1 MSPALLDF
9 TCIINAD
16 INTVTHYYTLFAI
29 GTIIGSLCIGAG
41 VIDIVQTVWLI
52 EMWDSK
58 SGSLLQLSEFGYGL
72 GITIGPLIVEPFLVG
87 DGNCMNDTS
96 AVNTTINYSHKL
108 LPPFLATGSL
118 QILGAIMMLI
128 MYLCHKYIPNTQSQ
142 DNQTGGHEVERPT
155 EQTYRRR
162 YTVQFTDENI
172 QQLKQVQLNTSGS
185 YRRRF
190 STFPVVDPSY
200 VGSSGTYRL
209 LVIGRR
215 FSTFPVVDPS
225 YVGSSGTYR
234 LLVIGLGA
242 VCFATIINCES
253 AYIDYSPTFFRYY
266 SNVQGY
272 KTAILLFVMTSS
284 YTLTRACSIYVAY
297 RVRPQYILS
306 VHYVIVF
313 TSLVLLS
320 FANHNTILMWTGN
333 VLFGIGIATFWSA
346 TFSYIETYFEVTDRI
361 GTIYVS
367 LLGLLE
373 IITQFIEGPF
383 LE

>member
-1 MSPALLDF
+1 MKD
-9 TCIINAD
+9 
-16 INTVTHYYTLFAI
+16 TLA
-29 GTIIGSLCIGAG
+29 T
-41 VIDIVQTVWLI
+41 
-52 EMWDSK
+52 
-58 SGSLLQLSEFGYGL
+58 
-72 GITIGPLIVEPFLVG
+72 
-87 DGNCMNDTS
+87 
-96 AVNTTINYSHKL
+96 NTTINYSHKL

-142 DNQTGGHEVERPT
+142 DKQTNEQDIEKPVEPI
-155 EQTYRRR
+155 YRRR
-162 YTVQFTDENI
+162 YSVHIIEDKGPHWKNGLSPAGAEGHNLGARYNKRLRSSQR
-172 QQLKQVQLNTSGS
+172 K
-185 YRRRF
+185 RRF
-190 STFPVVDPSY
+190 STFPVMDTPDIPLQVEPS
-200 VGSSGTYRL
+200 GAS
-209 LVIGRR
+209 
-215 FSTFPVVDPS
+215 
-225 YVGSSGTYR
+225 R

-242 VCFATIINCES
+242 VCFSSILTCE
-253 AYIDYSPTFFRYY
+253 AAFLDFSPTFFRYY
-266 SNVQGY
+266 SNAKGY
-272 KTAILLFVMTSS
+272 QTAILLTIMTSS

-320 FANHNTILMWTGN
+320 FANHNTIVMWTGN

-383 LE
+383 LEDNPEVLLYYCGSMAATSLTAFILITIIANKAHLKLNHQKPPIII